1 MSIRSFRVGSEQK
14 KESELNIEMEPRKF
28 NGQKKETEQKK
39 KDSAWT
45 TCRQNPLFRGGVIR
59 LRLERRTV
67 ALEGRCS
74 IQLSYRTSLM
84 N

>member
-1 MSIRSFRVGSEQK
+1 MTEKKEKLFSDSQEGMLSIRSFRVGSEQK

-59 LRLERRTV
+59 LRLERRIN
-67 ALEGRCS
+67 A
-74 IQLSYRTSLM
+74 
-84 N
+84 